1 MNLTEK
7 FYGEQA
13 SKTFH
18 CFKTN
23 LDLIKIKYKDYLES
37 NDIDF
42 ENSYIITFDQNHI
55 SYNLTQ
61 ELSIEIKNEI
71 KNSFQNCL
79 IENSK
84 KQ

>member
-7 FYGEQA
+7 LYGEQA
-13 SKTFH
+13 SKTFG

-23 LDLIKIKYKDYLES
+23 LNLIKVKYKDYLES
-37 NDIDF
+37 NEIDF
-42 ENSYIITFDQNHI
+42 ENSYTITLDQNHI
-55 SYNLTQ
+55 SYKLTQ

-71 KNSFQNCL
+71 ENSFQNCL

-84 KQ
+84 K